1 MRNAPV
7 RPVDAQ
13 TRPQDRPRV
22 VARRRRTGQTTRV
35 TFNLDQA
42 LLQIVADLSYRY
54 EDSVSREDVRRIVD
68 DARAELESTSR
79 HPEFLAVLIAKQARD
94 ALSHHDVPAG
104 DPQGHPRPIP
114 DVIFL
119 CEHNSA
125 RSQMA
130 AAFAD
135 HLAHGHIH
143 VRAAGAHNLGFVN
156 PLVERAMKE
165 KGITL
170 HKPFRR
176 GHIDENPVHV
186 ADVVVEIGDG
196 LPDLPA
202 KAHHHWV
209 VRDPHGQPLDVVRE
223 VRDEIEQLVRNLL
236 DTLGVPVSE

>member
-1 MRNAPV
+1 ME
-7 RPVDAQ
+7 
-13 TRPQDRPRV
+13 
-22 VARRRRTGQTTRV
+22 
-35 TFNLDQA
+35 
-42 LLQIVADLSYRY
+42 IVADLSYRY
-54 EDSVSREDVRRIVD
+54 EDSVSRDDVRRIVHE
-68 DARAELESTSR
+68 ARAEIEPTSR
-79 HPEFLAVLIAKQARD
+79 HPEFLAVLIAKRARD
-94 ALSHHDVPAG
+94 VLAYWS
-104 DPQGHPRPIP
+104 PQDGTSAEARPRPIL

-143 VRAAGAHNLGFVN
+143 VRAAGAHNVGFVN

-165 KGITL
+165 KGITV
-170 HKPFRR
+170 HKPYRR
-176 GHIDENPVHV
+176 GHIDNNPVHV

-202 KAHHHWV
+202 KSHIHWV

-223 VRDEIEQLVRNLL
+223 VRDEIERLVRDLL
-236 DTLGVPVSE
+236 GTLNVPVAE